1 MNEKNWREWLFII
14 LMGGHII
21 ITILILIAMLFYAGG
36 TSTNP
41 GAPGFSLW
49 GNLIIDLGRTKAY
62 SGKSNTVS
70 SLIYSISLIMFGIL
84 IVPAAIVIPYF
95 FKEDTKFDKWLSY
108 IGSFF
113 LIIVGILLIV
123 RAFRPPDIYEN
134 VAFNGIA
141 FLASIIQLISWSIIG
156 LHSKSYPKKYGCL
169 WIIILVN
176 TFIQVFIMSIFAVS
190 LAFWWFIYSGLRI
203 ILMYG
208 FIKQSKS
215 LTL

>member
-1 MNEKNWREWLFII
+1 MPKFNKTLDELE
-14 LMGGHII
+14 
-21 ITILILIAMLFYAGG
+21 
-36 TSTNP
+36 
-41 GAPGFSLW
+41 
-49 GNLIIDLGRTKAY
+49 
-62 SGKSNTVS
+62 
-70 SLIYSISLIMFGIL
+70 
-84 IVPAAIVIPYF
+84 
-95 FKEDTKFDKWLSY
+95 TKFDKWLSY